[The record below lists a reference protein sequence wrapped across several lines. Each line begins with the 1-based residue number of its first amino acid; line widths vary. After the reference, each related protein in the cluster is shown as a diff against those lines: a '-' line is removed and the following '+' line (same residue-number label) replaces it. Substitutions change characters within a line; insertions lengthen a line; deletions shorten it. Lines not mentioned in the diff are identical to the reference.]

1 MEYIKYEGKQHD
13 FQFRQLWFG
22 SQLDYLN
29 TCLILDKGIG
39 ISGFP
44 RWVMI
49 KNHLQ
54 CKGYRFDP

>member
-1 MEYIKYEGKQHD
+1 MEYVKYEGKQHD

-39 ISGFP
+39 FLGFP
-44 RWVMI
+44 
-49 KNHLQ
+49 
-54 CKGYRFDP
+54 GGS

>member
-1 MEYIKYEGKQHD
+1 MEYVKYEGKLHD

-29 TCLILDKGIG
+29 TYLILDKGIG

-44 RWVMI
+44 RWVSDKESPAVQGI
-49 KNHLQ
+49 
-54 CKGYRFDP
+54 

>member
-1 MEYIKYEGKQHD
+1 MEYVKYEGKLHD

-44 RWVMI
+44 RWVSDKESPAVQGI
-49 KNHLQ
+49 
-54 CKGYRFDP
+54 